1 MVKKNV
7 GTYEEEKLYTKA
19 QLKVAV
25 TKTVI
30 MLTDMLKEST
40 TKEVVLT
47 ILTELHNHQEDGKIK
62 FEDVEKVCKKI
73 IERK

>member
-1 MVKKNV
+1 MAKNV
-7 GTYEEEKLYTKA
+7 GNYEEEKLYTKA

-47 ILTELHNHQEDGKIK
+47 ILTELHDHQDGGKIK
-62 FEDVEKVCKKI
+62 YEDVEKICKKI